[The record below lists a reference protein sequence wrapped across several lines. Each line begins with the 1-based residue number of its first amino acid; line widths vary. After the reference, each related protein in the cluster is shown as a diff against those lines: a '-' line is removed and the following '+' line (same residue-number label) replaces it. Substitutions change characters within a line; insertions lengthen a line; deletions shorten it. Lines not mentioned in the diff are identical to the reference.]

1 MQGRLLL
8 TVRSPSL
15 QSGILTSRELSSSP
29 PTSGGGIGADGD
41 GGSGVAVKQV
51 TRGNLAESLEELRVR
66 VREATFVGIDLET
79 SGVTSAPWRDTFELD
94 RSDVRYLK
102 LRAAVRRPATRRLP
116 LPMGPR
122 QVRIRRPPVRC
133 ASFSLS
139 LSLSSHFYSSNP
151 PVAEDL

>member
-51 TRGNLAESLEELRVR
+51 TRGNLAESLEELRVLVR
-66 VREATFVGIDLET
+66 VLEATFVGIDLET

-102 LRAAVRRPATRRLP
+102 LRAAVRRPATRCLP

-139 LSLSSHFYSSNP
+139 LSLISFLFKQSTSS
-151 PVAEDL
+151 